1 MLDLFDD
8 AALLWVGGKL
18 EVMQYP
24 LFDRMTARMGDKGL
38 GPQEFHPSIQSNT
51 LDECLDLEIVN
62 YEGIVS

>member
-1 MLDLFDD
+1 MLNLFDV

-24 LFDRMTARMGDKGL
+24 LFERMTARMGDKGW
-38 GPQEFHPSIQSNT
+38 PQEVHPSIQSNT